1 MSNTETAAAEAKPMV
16 DSHMVTTAFTLDGYR
31 IVRDL
36 GIVRGIIVRSR
47 SVFGTL
53 GASLQTLVGGDIT
66 LFTKLCEETRAHAFE
81 RMAQHAAEVG
91 ANGIIGM
98 RYDATEVMQG
108 VTEVLCYGTAVVAE
122 RVTS

>member
-1 MSNTETAAAEAKPMV
+1 MDEETQPAVSP
-16 DSHMVTTAFTLDGYR
+16 HMVTTAFTLDGYR
-31 IVRDL
+31 IQRNL

-81 RMAQHAAEVG
+81 RMAQHAAALG
-91 ANGIIGM
+91 ANAIIGV

-108 VTEVLCYGTAVVAE
+108 VTEVLCYGTAVV
-122 RVTS
+122 VTPGD